1 MKKPM
6 SNDMAKSLINTY
18 INMYK
23 LDNKNLIAANS
34 LFIVNQIYFNYSSV
48 YDINKSM
55 LFEILNQI
63 KNDE

>member
-1 MKKPM
+1 M